1 MLRQEP
7 LRQRS
12 SGFPER
18 DANTGAS
25 SPAVP
30 LRPASWPHTPNGRTT
45 AGVYNLS
52 CSKGPNRHFCL
63 PSGDWTVKSCPGAE
77 KSESRRP

>member
-25 SPAVP
+25 SPAVAP
-30 LRPASWPHTPNGRTT
+30 QTGALAPQPERQDT
-45 AGVYNLS
+45 AGV
-52 CSKGPNRHFCL
+52 
-63 PSGDWTVKSCPGAE
+63 
-77 KSESRRP
+77 